1 MALPIVMA
9 AIAGGAALAK
19 GISGAV
25 QASKAKKALEGFQR
39 QELKNITEGM
49 RVSTLGAQLNTRE
62 AQRRFAT
69 SVDALRSGGVRGV
82 VGGLGA
88 QEQLLQNQQA
98 SIAAELDRQQI
109 MIDRLRAQDEARIQ
123 GIQEQREGLEI
134 GRLAGQQAAGRAQ
147 IGSALG
153 DIAAIAT
160 SFISPAGKA
169 TPKNNTTLMSQ
180 TGLKPVGLTGSAE
193 FDREGFLGLTTD
205 KIKGKQSFLGFT
217 QADKT
222 FQGYQGIDAKA
233 LLTPVEMPMQ
243 IDTSGLESIQALRT
257 PRLLKTPNLPFIDNS
272 EVYNNRNIG

>member
-25 QASKAKKALEGFQR
+25 QASKARKALENFQR

-49 RVSTLGAQLNTRE
+49 RVSTLGAELQTQE

-82 VGGLGA
+82 VGGLGQ
-88 QEQLLQNQQA
+88 QEQLQQRQQQQISA
-98 SIAAELDRQQI
+98 DLDRQQQQI
-109 MIDRLRAQDEARIQ
+109 EMMRAQDEARIQ
-123 GIQEQREGLEI
+123 GMQEQRESFDI

-147 IGSALG
+147 LSSAIGDVTGL
-153 DIAAIAT
+153 AT

-180 TGLKPVGLTGSAE
+180 TGLKAQEGMLGSAE
-193 FDREGFLGLTTD
+193 FATERGGFLGLG
-205 KIKGKQSFLGFT
+205 KEQKVFKGFEGIKPIVPDYTIK
-217 QADKT
+217 
-222 FQGYQGIDAKA
+222 
-233 LLTPVEMPMQ
+233 P
-243 IDTSGLESIQALRT
+243 
-257 PRLLKTPNLPFIDNS
+257 
-272 EVYNNRNIG
+272 IG

>member
-1 MALPIVMA
+1 MALPVVMA

-25 QASKAKKALEGFQR
+25 QASKARKALENFQR

-49 RVSTLGAQLNTRE
+49 RVSTLGAELQTQE

-82 VGGLGA
+82 VGGLGQ
-88 QEQLLQNQQA
+88 QEQLQQ
-98 SIAAELDRQQI
+98 SQQQQIAASLDEQQRQI
-109 MIDRLRAQDEARIQ
+109 EMMRAQDEARIR
-123 GIQEQREGLEI
+123 GMQEERETFDI

-147 IGSALG
+147 MSSAIG
-153 DIAAIAT
+153 DIAGIAT

-180 TGLKPVGLTGSAE
+180 TGLKPVGVTGSAK
-193 FDREGFLGLTTD
+193 FGREGFLGLTTD

-233 LLTPVEMPMQ
+233 LLTPVE
-243 IDTSGLESIQALRT
+243 I
-257 PRLLKTPNLPFIDNS
+257 PRV
-272 EVYNNRNIG
+272 EYNIKPVQ